1 MPLGMKNN
9 IASINAI
16 NHLEKAQKEM
26 SDSLTRLASG
36 QRINSGTDSPEGLIM
51 SEGLRAQ
58 IASVKQA
65 LQNTEFS
72 MSMVQTAEGALV
84 EVNNLLIEMRQ
95 LATNAANEGAND
107 HNTMLELQY
116 QIRSAIEGIDRVSQF
131 TSFGN
136 KNLLDGTYGTKGVEG
151 NENLLFIKGTTDTV
165 SSPPFSGYDVNITEL
180 PKKAVLVEN
189 LDDVNSSGL
198 NITLEEEDGAII
210 KVEYPENGTAEG
222 LVNRLKKAAFEEK
235 MNLDI
240 NFNPEEEELTIE
252 HREYGLAKGFSVT
265 VNKEGV
271 ILENAFEPKLFL
283 GGDVNGTING
293 EATDGDAFIL
303 TGEKDNEN
311 TSGLSV
317 AFLGDKIGNAG
328 SVTIVQDALK
338 FQIGTSA
345 NDKILM
351 ALNSTHSKLLGRG
364 VFNISGFENLSQI
377 RLTTAQEAKDS
388 IRLVDEALDQL
399 ISMRSQLGSVQK
411 NTLETNISVLRSSAE
426 NLTAAE
432 SSIRDTD
439 MALEIVNY
447 TKNQIIAETAAAAV
461 AQANQ
466 NAARVLRLLFSNAE
480 HKHLSFFA
488 EH

>member
-1 MPLGMKNN
+1 
-9 IASINAI
+9 
-16 NHLEKAQKEM
+16 M
-26 SDSLTRLASG
+26 SDSLKRLTSG
-36 QRINSGTDSPEGLIM
+36 QRINSGKDSPGGLIL
-51 SEGLRAQ
+51 SEGLRSQ

-72 MSMVQTAEGALV
+72 LSMVQTAEGALV
-84 EVNNLLIEMRQ
+84 EVNNLLIEIRQ

-107 HNTMLELQY
+107 YNTMLELQS

-131 TSFGN
+131 TRFGN

-151 NENLLFIKGTTDTV
+151 NENLLFIKGTKDTL
-165 SSPPFSGYDVNITEL
+165 SSHPFSGYEVNITEL
-180 PKKAVLVEN
+180 PKKAFLAKN
-189 LDDVNSSGL
+189 IDDESISGL

-210 KVEYPENGTAEG
+210 KVKYPEAGSAEG
-222 LVNRLKKAAFEEK
+222 FVKKLKEAAFEEK

-240 NFNPEEEELTIE
+240 NFNSEEEELTIE
-252 HREYGLAKGFSVT
+252 HREYGIAKGFSIT

-283 GGDVNGTING
+283 GGDVHGTING
-293 EATDGDAFIL
+293 EATDGDAFVL
-303 TGEKDNEN
+303 TGEQDNEN

-328 SVTIVQDALK
+328 SVTVVQDALK
-338 FQIGTSA
+338 FQIGTST

-364 VFNISGFENLSQI
+364 IDNISGFENLSQI
-377 RLTTAQEAKDS
+377 QLTNAQEANDS

-399 ISMRSQLGSVQK
+399 SSMRGELGSLQK

-439 MALEIVNY
+439 MALEIANY
-447 TKNQIIAETAAAAV
+447 TKNQIINETAAAAV

-466 NAARVLRLLFSNAE
+466 NAARVLRLLFSNFAN
-480 HKHLSFFA
+480 KHLSFFA